1 MKTRIS
7 LFIFAFILVSIA
19 YIFEA
24 EKQTFLNQILFLIFP
39 VFAVLTGILA
49 VKIYGLKSIAGKSLL
64 AMTLGIAC
72 WAIGG
77 IIWCA
82 YALLNIDPFPSIADV
97 FFLLGYLLVLL
108 GLYMEFKK
116 AQIQLSQLK
125 KSTIILGLLITFV
138 LTVIV
143 FYFGIYM
150 AYDSSVG
157 FLENVVAMSYGI
169 ADLIL
174 IIGSLF
180 ALLMTR
186 AYRGGK
192 FSEFWMIV
200 IAVFVLNLAADIL
213 FAIFSVPY
221 TENAKPYIYID
232 LLWIAGYLL
241 FAYGM
246 LDNYFHIK
254 AIRKRIK
261 NQ

>member
-1 MKTRIS
+1 MKTRIL
-7 LFIFAFILVSIA
+7 LFIFAFAAVSIS
-19 YIFEA
+19 YIFGT
-24 EKQTFLNQILFLIFP
+24 EKQDFFNQTLFLIFP
-39 VFAVLTGILA
+39 IFAALAGILA
-49 VKIYGLKSIAGKSLL
+49 VKIYGLKSITGKSLL
-64 AMTLGIAC
+64 AITLGFAC
-72 WAIGG
+72 WAIGE
-77 IIWCA
+77 IIWYA
-82 YALLNIDPFPSIADV
+82 YVLIDIDPFPSIADV
-97 FFLLGYLLVLL
+97 FFLLGYPLVLL

-116 AQIQLSQLK
+116 ARIQLSQLK
-125 KSTIILGLLITFV
+125 KASVALGLLITFI

-157 FLENVVAMSYGI
+157 FLENAIAMSYGI

-174 IIGSLF
+174 IVCSLF
-180 ALLMTR
+180 ALSMTR

-200 IAVFVLNLAADIL
+200 IAVFILNLAADVL

-232 LLWIAGYLL
+232 LIWIAGYLL

-254 AIRKRIK
+254 AIHKGIK